1 MSRAAVA
8 QAVRPRLGRVVL
20 TGIVA
25 TVVAAAV
32 TTAGGALAKAAGV
45 DFEIPDGGESI
56 PVAGFT
62 SLTTMLSLAG
72 VAMALGLARW
82 SPRPAAWFVRVA
94 VTLTAVSL
102 VPPLVVGASAATALA
117 LIALHLV
124 AAAVMIP
131 ALARALR

>member
-8 QAVRPRLGRVVL
+8 QAVRPRLGRVAL
-20 TGIVA
+20 TGVVA
-25 TVVAAAV
+25 TVAAAAA

-62 SLTTMLSLAG
+62 SVTTMLSLVG
-72 VAMALGLARW
+72 VGIALGLARW
-82 SPRPAAWFVRVA
+82 SPRPARWFVRVA
-94 VTLTAVSL
+94 VTLTVLSL
-102 VPPLVVGASAATALA
+102 VPPFVVGANAATALT
-117 LIALHLV
+117 LVALHLL
-124 AAAVMIP
+124 AAAVMVP